1 MATFTELRERFSDD
15 GHKRGKQFEG
25 DRQAIGHVVRCDLGR
40 SVRGMPLRWGIPS
53 WQL

>member
-15 GHKRGKQFEG
+15 GHKRGKHFEG
-25 DRQAIGHVVRCDLGR
+25 DRQAIGHVVRCDLGM
-40 SVRGMPLRWGIPS
+40 SVRGVPLRWGIPS

>member
-1 MATFTELRERFSDD
+1 MVTFAELRERFSDD
-15 GHKRGKQFEG
+15 EHKRGKQFEG